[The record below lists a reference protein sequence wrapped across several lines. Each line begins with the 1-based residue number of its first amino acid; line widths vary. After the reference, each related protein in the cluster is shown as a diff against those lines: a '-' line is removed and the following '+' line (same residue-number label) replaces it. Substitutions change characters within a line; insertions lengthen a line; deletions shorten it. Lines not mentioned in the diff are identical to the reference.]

1 MILSPPNNKSLFFKP
16 GISYKIFYPFDKLPS
31 VQSKKKTRINTTQM
45 LVYILQKKKQS
56 FWLLGLQFNALLAV
70 EKAIGQLLAT
80 SENIRVLIQV
90 IHILPT
96 PSKNP
101 EN

>member
-1 MILSPPNNKSLFFKP
+1 
-16 GISYKIFYPFDKLPS
+16 
-31 VQSKKKTRINTTQM
+31 M

-56 FWLLGLQFNALLAV
+56 FWLLGLRFNALLAV

-96 PSKNP
+96 P
-101 EN
+101 